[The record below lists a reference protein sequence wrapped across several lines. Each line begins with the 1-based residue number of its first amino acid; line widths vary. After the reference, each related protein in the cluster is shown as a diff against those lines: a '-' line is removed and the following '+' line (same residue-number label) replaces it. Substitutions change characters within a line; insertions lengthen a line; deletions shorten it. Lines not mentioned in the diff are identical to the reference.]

1 MANKKLHPSIEK
13 FKAFAKAHPGILQDV
28 RRGDHTLQELYED
41 WYLLGEEDPRWDAYK
56 DDTTTLSETEENK
69 SNSTSGKWMTQ
80 IGSLI
85 QRLDGNQVQHHVN
98 SLSEAIGAI
107 QGVIAQFQGAQTKG
121 SAPPAP
127 EAKNPFSFRKD

>member
-1 MANKKLHPSIEK
+1 MANKKLHPSIEE
-13 FKAFAKAHPGILQDV
+13 FKAFAKARPRLLEDV

-56 DDTTTLSETEENK
+56 DESTSVETKEDTN
-69 SNSTSGKWMTQ
+69 NSTSGKWMSQ

-85 QRLDGNQVQHHVN
+85 QRLDANQVQHHVN

-107 QGVIAQFQGAQTKG
+107 QGVISQFQGAQSKG
-121 SAPPAP
+121 GASSAP
-127 EAKNPFSFRKD
+127 EVKNPFSFRKD

>member
-13 FKAFAKAHPGILQDV
+13 FKAFAKAHPRILQDV

-56 DDTTTLSETEENK
+56 DETTLLKTEENT

-85 QRLDGNQVQHHVN
+85 QRLDANQVQNHVN

-107 QGVIAQFQGAQTKG
+107 QGVIAQFQGAQSKG
-121 SAPPAP
+121 GAPAVP